1 MKKILLTVWCTLMV
15 AFTMNAQTSS
25 GNEVVD
31 EWLENADI
39 VTSIFENE
47 LNKQG
52 YKIKIRVCFDSEN
65 NELVYRYRF
74 LNQAT
79 FELFNIDDVKLCLYE
94 GIAGIIKVF
103 MAKDDTGNTLAWLGN
118 TFKSSNTGMRM
129 DFIYKNKKKTASATA
144 DEIMEFVYKSF
155 Q

>member
-52 YKIKIRVCFDSEN
+52 YKIKIRVYFDSEN

-74 LNQAT
+74 
-79 FELFNIDDVKLCLYE
+79 
-94 GIAGIIKVF
+94 
-103 MAKDDTGNTLAWLGN
+103 
-118 TFKSSNTGMRM
+118 
-129 DFIYKNKKKTASATA
+129 
-144 DEIMEFVYKSF
+144 
-155 Q
+155 